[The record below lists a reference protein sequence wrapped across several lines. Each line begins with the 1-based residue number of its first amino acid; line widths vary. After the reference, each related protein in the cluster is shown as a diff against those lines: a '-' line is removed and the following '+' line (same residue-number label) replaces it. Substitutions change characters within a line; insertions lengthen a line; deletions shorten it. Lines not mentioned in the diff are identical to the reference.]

1 MPAVQYKHQSVR
13 DFVAAMQRGDSAAAE
28 RIAHDIVKRHD
39 RGTAA
44 KGELSELS
52 WANAATP
59 LGRK

>member
-1 MPAVQYKHQSVR
+1 MQYKHQSVR
-13 DFVAAMQRGDSAAAE
+13 DFVAAMQRGDQAEAA
-28 RIAHDIVKRHD
+28 RIAHDISERHK

>member
-1 MPAVQYKHQSVR
+1 MPQYKHQSVR

-28 RIAHDIVKRHD
+28 RIAHEITQRHE

-44 KGELSELS
+44 RGELSELS

>member
-1 MPAVQYKHQSVR
+1 MQYKHQSVR
-13 DFVAAMQRGDSAAAE
+13 DFVAAMQRGDSGAAE
-28 RIAHDIVKRHD
+28 RIARDINERHQ

-59 LGRK
+59 LGGQ